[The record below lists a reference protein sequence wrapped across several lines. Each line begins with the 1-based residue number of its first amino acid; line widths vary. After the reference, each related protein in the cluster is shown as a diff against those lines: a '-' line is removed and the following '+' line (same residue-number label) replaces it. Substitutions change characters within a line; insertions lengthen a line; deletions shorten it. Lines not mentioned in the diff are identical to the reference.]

1 MHTNDFVAKEL
12 LGNSTKSFEL
22 GELVELGELLD
33 ELFNGRTDFQ
43 RLGGLTSHWLIKG
56 AQ

>member
-1 MHTNDFVAKEL
+1 MHTNDFVVKEL

-43 RLGGLTSHWLIKG
+43 RLG
-56 AQ
+56 